1 MKIFKEHIGIFVLVV
16 VILAMVIIGG
26 IVRKAEQESEPV
38 VKVYCGVLHY
48 TQFDIAGEDGYI
60 HVVSAEFTSQEEALL
75 FYAFLVEEK
84 P

>member
-1 MKIFKEHIGIFVLVV
+1 MKIFKEHMGIWLGVLVV
-16 VILAMVIIGG
+16 LAMVIIGG
-26 IVRKAEQESEPV
+26 IVTKAEQESEPV

-60 HVVSAEFTSQEEALL
+60 HVVSAEFTTQEDALL
-75 FYAFLVEEK
+75 FYASLVEDK

>member
-16 VILAMVIIGG
+16 VVLAMVIIGD
-26 IVRKAEQESEPV
+26 IVTKAEQESEPV

-48 TQFDIAGEDGYI
+48 TQFDIAGEEGYI

-75 FYAFLVEEK
+75 FYASLVEDK